1 MLQLHAT
8 FSVLKSHL
16 IELELLKNKKIAPEN
31 QGRFIYRGTTLVIAY
46 ITPHFIKPAYHASK
60 GKKSVC
66 DRLDVDNGYVPVKFH
81 SHSEISV
88 QLFFKVK
95 ILAASRHM
103 PIRNLLSVPRASAY
117 SFSSSFCSIYLSN
130 NLV

>member
-46 ITPHFIKPAYHASK
+46 SLTPFNQACYHASNGQDK
-60 GKKSVC
+60 
-66 DRLDVDNGYVPVKFH
+66 RLR
-81 SHSEISV
+81 S
-88 QLFFKVK
+88 
-95 ILAASRHM
+95 
-103 PIRNLLSVPRASAY
+103 PRR
-117 SFSSSFCSIYLSN
+117 
-130 NLV
+130 